1 MRLQLFSYSYSVMCY
16 SVPMDTPTFKKK
28 LLTEKDLV
36 EKELG
41 TVGRRNPNTAG
52 DWEPVASDLGG
63 ASPDRDEAAEKIETF
78 EENTAIVRQLE
89 SRLGEIKDALE
100 RLENGSYGHC
110 VTCEKEI
117 EADRLGANP
126 AATTCKAHMR

>member
-1 MRLQLFSYSYSVMCY
+1 MTL
-16 SVPMDTPTFKKK
+16 DTTTFKKK

-41 TVGRRNPNTAG
+41 TVGRRSPGTAG
-52 DWEPVASDLGG
+52 DWEPVTSDRES
-63 ASPDRDEAAEKIETF
+63 APPDRDEAAEKIESF

-100 RLENGSYGHC
+100 RLENGSFGHC
-110 VTCEKEI
+110 VTCEVEI

-126 AATTCKAHMR
+126 AATTCKSHMK

>member
-1 MRLQLFSYSYSVMCY
+1 MSYSVMCY
-16 SVPMDTPTFKKK
+16 TYVMTTDTAVFKKK

-36 EKELG
+36 EKELQ
-41 TVGRRNPNTAG
+41 TVGRRNPALAG
-52 DWEPVASDLGG
+52 DWEPVASDQNGMP
-63 ASPDRDEAAEKIETF
+63 PDRDEATEKIETF

-89 SRLGEIKDALE
+89 SRLGEIQDAFE

-110 VTCEKEI
+110 AVCEKEI

-126 AATTCKAHMR
+126 AATTCKAHMK

>member
-1 MRLQLFSYSYSVMCY
+1 
-16 SVPMDTPTFKKK
+16 MDTQTYKKK

-36 EKELG
+36 EKELQ
-41 TVGRRNPNTAG
+41 TVGRRNPANAE
-52 DWEPVASDLGG
+52 DWEPVATNRNGVP
-63 ASPDRDEAAEKIETF
+63 PDRDEATEKIETF
-78 EENTAIVRQLE
+78 EENMAIVRQLE

-110 VTCEKEI
+110 AICEKEI

-126 AATTCKAHMR
+126 AATTCKAHMK